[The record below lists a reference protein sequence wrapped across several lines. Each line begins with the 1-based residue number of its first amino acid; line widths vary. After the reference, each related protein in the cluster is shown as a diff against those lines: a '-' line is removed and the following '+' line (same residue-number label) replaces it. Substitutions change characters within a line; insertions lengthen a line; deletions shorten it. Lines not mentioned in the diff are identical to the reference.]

1 MILKNHERRDP
12 VIGSPPPFKDH
23 PMALKLPIYMD
34 HAATT
39 PCDPRVVEAMLPY
52 FTERFGNAGS
62 RNHQFGWQAEEGA
75 DLAREQSAALIGANV
90 KEIVFT
96 SGSTE
101 SNNLAI
107 KGGAYMYEKAPAG
120 AKSRGHIVTCTIEHK
135 AVLDPVK
142 RLVKEGFEAT
152 FIEPPR
158 DGVVTAEMVR
168 AALRPDTILV
178 TIMWANNEIGTI
190 NEIPEIGKLCR
201 EKGIIFHTDATQWA
215 GKMPV
220 SVDRD
225 NVDLLSWSGH
235 KIYGP
240 KGVGA
245 LYVRR
250 HRPRVRLTALQDGGG
265 QERGFRSGTH
275 NISGIVGFGKACEI
289 ARQEMEADALRLS
302 TLRRR
307 LEDGITARLDSC
319 EINGHREKRLPHI
332 ANISFGFVEGEGLMM
347 AVKNIAC
354 SSGSAC
360 TSASLEPSYV
370 LKGIGVGDELAH
382 SSLRLSLGKWTT
394 QEQVDYAAEE
404 IIKAVTKLRAMSPL
418 YDMHREGIDLSKVE
432 WAHH

>member
-1 MILKNHERRDP
+1 
-12 VIGSPPPFKDH
+12 
-23 PMALKLPIYMD
+23 MALKFPIYLD

-52 FTERFGNAGS
+52 FTEKFGNTGS
-62 RNHQFGWQAEEGA
+62 RNHQFGWQAEEGV
-75 DLAREQSAALIGANV
+75 DLAREQAAKLIGCSE
-90 KEIVFT
+90 KEIIFT

-107 KGGAYMYEKAPAG
+107 KGAAYMYEKAPAG
-120 AKSRGHIVTCTIEHK
+120 SKNRGHIVSAIHEHK
-135 AVLDPVK
+135 AVLDPCK
-142 RLVKEGFEAT
+142 RLQKEGFDLT
-152 FIEPPR
+152 LLEPKA
-158 DGVVTAEMVR
+158 DGIVTADMIK
-168 AALRPDTILV
+168 AAIRPDTILV

-190 NEIPEIGKLCR
+190 NEIREIGKLCK
-201 EKGIIFHTDATQWA
+201 EKGIIFHTDATQWV
-215 GKMPV
+215 GKMPTN
-220 SVDRD
+220 VDQD

-240 KGVGA
+240 KGIGA

-250 HRPRVRLTALQDGGG
+250 HRPRIRLSALVDGGG
-265 QERGFRSGTH
+265 QERGFRSGTL
-275 NISGIVGFGKACEI
+275 NTTGIVGFGKACEI
-289 ARQEMEADALRLS
+289 ALAEMEHDAVRLS
-302 TLRRR
+302 RLRKK
-307 LEDGITARLDSC
+307 LEDGVRAKLDTC

-347 AVKNIAC
+347 AVKDIAC

-370 LKGIGVGDELAH
+370 LKALGVGDDLAH

-394 QEQVDYAAEE
+394 EEQIDFAIDKIAS
-404 IIKAVTKLRAMSPL
+404 AVTKLRVMSPL
-418 YDMHREGIDLSKVE
+418 YDMHNEGIDLSKVE